1 MLYLGGLIVSSRF
14 KEIFTIPN
22 LLSIFRIILIPI
34 FVSLYILA
42 REPRDYWLATTVI
55 FISSLTDFF
64 DGLIARKFNQISEF
78 GKALDPIADKLTQI
92 AIVACLLVRYQYMIF
107 LFILL
112 VIKELFM
119 AINGIILLKRG
130 KKLDGAMWFGKLS
143 TAVFYITMI
152 ILTAFPTINIEIAN
166 MLILIT
172 GLFLLLS
179 FILYIPEYRKLYRG

>member
-1 MLYLGGLIVSSRF
+1 MRFSS

-22 LLSIFRIILIPI
+22 LLSFFRIILIPI

-42 REPRDYWLATTVI
+42 SEPRDYFLVTLI
-55 FISSLTDFF
+55 ILLSSLTDFF

-92 AIVACLLVRYQYMIF
+92 AIAACLLVRFQYMIY

-112 VIKELFM
+112 LIKELFM
-119 AINGIILLKRG
+119 AINGIVLLKKG

-143 TAVFYITMI
+143 TAIFYITTI
-152 ILTAFPTINIEIAN
+152 ILTAFPSIDEQLANLFIFIA
-166 MLILIT
+166 
-172 GLFLLLS
+172 GCCLFLS
-179 FILYIPEYRKLYRG
+179 FILYIPEYRKLYRN

>member
-1 MLYLGGLIVSSRF
+1 MSSRF

-42 REPRDYWLATTVI
+42 REPRDYWLATIVI

-92 AIVACLLVRYQYMIF
+92 AIAACLLVRYQYMIF

-152 ILTAFPTINIEIAN
+152 ILTAFPTIDIQIAN

-172 GLFLLLS
+172 GLFLFLS